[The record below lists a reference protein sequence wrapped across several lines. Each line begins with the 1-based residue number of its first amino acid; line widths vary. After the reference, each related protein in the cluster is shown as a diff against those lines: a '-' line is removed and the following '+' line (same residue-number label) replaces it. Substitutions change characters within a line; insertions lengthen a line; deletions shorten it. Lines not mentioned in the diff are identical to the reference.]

1 MSLSIRDG
9 GNQRVKTLR
18 IAIAGDLHGAWDHSD
33 HALLQTLAPDALL
46 VVGDLSDGQQRIPAL
61 LRQLP
66 LPVACILGN
75 HDAGK
80 DASGRTL
87 QRQIDLLGEVHCGWK
102 LRALSPPG
110 LAVVG
115 GRPGTAGGG
124 FHLSRA
130 VQAAFGPVTLQES
143 ADRITAA
150 AAAAPDDW
158 PLVLLGHSGPSGL
171 GSDAASPC
179 GRDWKPPACDWGDL
193 DLALAIQQIRRRRPV
208 PLVVFGHMHHA
219 LKRGQGHRQSFCRDR
234 AGTGYLNT
242 ACVPR
247 HGTDGAGQALRHLSW
262 VELVG
267 QELRSASHRW
277 YGLGGELL
285 YEERLWT
292 APTPS
297 PELAP
302 C

>member
-1 MSLSIRDG
+1 MVVSG
-9 GNQRVKTLR
+9 GGKTLR
-18 IAIAGDLHGAWDHSD
+18 IAIAGDLHGDWDHSD
-33 HALLQTLAPDALL
+33 HALLDCLAPDALL

-66 LPVACILGN
+66 MPVACILGN
-75 HDAGK
+75 HDTGK

-87 QRQIDLLGEVHCGWK
+87 QHQIDLLGEVHCGWK
-102 LRALSPPG
+102 MRALSPPD

-115 GRPGTAGGG
+115 GRPATAGGG
-124 FHLSRA
+124 FKLSRA
-130 VQAAFGPVTLQES
+130 VQAAFGPVSLQES

-150 AAAAPDDW
+150 AATAPPEW
-158 PLVLLGHSGPSGL
+158 PLVLLSHSGPSGL

-193 DLALAIQQIRRRRPV
+193 DLALAIRQIRLNRPV

-219 LKRGQGHRQSFCRDR
+219 LRRGQGDRQSFCRDR
-234 AGTGYLNT
+234 AGTSYLNT

-247 HGTDGAGQALRHLSW
+247 HGTDGAGQALRHFSW
-262 VELVG
+262 VELAG
-267 QELRSASHRW
+267 QEVVSASHRW
-277 YGLGGELL
+277 FGLGGELL

-292 APTPS
+292 APNPAPNPA

>member
-1 MSLSIRDG
+1 MVGSG
-9 GNQRVKTLR
+9 GGKTLR

-124 FHLSRA
+124 FNLSRA

-143 ADRITAA
+143 ADRITGA

-219 LKRGQGHRQSFCRDR
+219 LRRGQGARQSFCRDR
-234 AGTGYLNT
+234 AGTAYLNT

-262 VELVG
+262 VELGG
-267 QELRSASHRW
+267 QELRTASHRW
-277 YGLGGELL
+277 YGLGGQLL

-292 APTPS
+292 APSPS

>member
-1 MSLSIRDG
+1 MVVTG
-9 GNQRVKTLR
+9 GEKTLR

-75 HDAGK
+75 HDTGK

-124 FHLSRA
+124 FNLSRA

-150 AAAAPDDW
+150 AEAAPADW

-193 DLALAIQQIRRRRPV
+193 DLALAIQQIRRRRAV

-219 LKRGQGHRQSFCRDR
+219 LRRGQGARQSFCRDR
-234 AGTGYLNT
+234 AGTAYLNT

-267 QELRSASHRW
+267 QELRTASHRW

-292 APTPS
+292 APSPS